1 VRKRGRGRTGR
12 GKKERR
18 KIDVLERDAALWKE
32 PAREIQ
38 KSRIHGREMTRL
50 NF

>member
-1 VRKRGRGRTGR
+1 VRQRGRGRTGR
-12 GKKERR
+12 EKKER

-38 KSRIHGREMTRL
+38 KSRIHDREMTRH

>member
-1 VRKRGRGRTGR
+1 M
-12 GKKERR
+12 

-38 KSRIHGREMTRL
+38 KSRYMIER
-50 NF
+50 